1 MADISNIVGY
11 RIVFPGCGWWP
22 NKKLN
27 QSRNKVYCKQYEIE
41 LTFDNGKTFKDVMIH
56 GAKGAGRDCYFLQET
71 DLCLKMYPEL
81 AYTTNE
87 KEAAG
92 SAKFQPLVPM
102 HLPQVVRQR
111 REEVDTHS
119 NKKVLSDTLLV
130 QMVGETLGTRL
141 GKVAT
146 KTCDAALQ
154 QEMVQ
159 WLRDIAIM
167 TENLTRVKL
176 QWNED
181 FHCENIAWYEK
192 TKTWYV
198 IDLEHWE
205 TTTQTCQQQWSAAG
219 KRLLRDMEL
228 HRSDAGMFFFQMLR
242 DWLRGPQISSAVL
255 QQRIA
260 AVPQEIATGAE
271 QTLPANHH
279 EAWGGDAASSSTAAK
294 TRTPEE
300 EVHAR
305 QIVGFSDC
313 CRQSI
318 RFARTCRTCSNI
330 RQSLIA
336 MPRVG
341 VR

>member
-22 NKKLN
+22 NKKSN

-87 KEAAG
+87 KEATG

-228 HRSDAGMFFFQMLR
+228 HRSDAGMFFFKCSEIGYGGRKSPLR
-242 DWLRGPQISSAVL
+242 SCNNASPPCPKRSLPVLSRPFLQIIM
-255 QQRIA
+255 RR
-260 AVPQEIATGAE
+260 GAE
-271 QTLPANHH
+271 TLPARRRQRKQGHRRKKFMR
-279 EAWGGDAASSSTAAK
+279 GRSLGSQIAADKASGSPEPAAH
-294 TRTPEE
+294 
-300 EVHAR
+300 V
-305 QIVGFSDC
+305 QISD
-313 CRQSI
+313 SH
-318 RFARTCRTCSNI
+318 
-330 RQSLIA
+330 
-336 MPRVG
+336 
-341 VR
+341 